1 MRASRVRAHV
11 LALLCS
17 ALPSLGLA
25 TQAEDA
31 AFFTYPQR
39 RRVRAASLIKSWIAR
54 GNRYHHNG
62 DIYEFGVFTGGGLRA
77 WPEQFGGNLT
87 FRHQWGFDSFSGMP
101 SLDQGES
108 VAEGASFAKFVAA
121 DTDTGP
127 GALSAGQL
135 DMRKHFRTSS
145 WQAIETSLLR
155 CVTCTG
161 IYVVCGDWPVAA
173 ACPRHKV
180 RCAHLVR
187 LWLAGSS
194 NTSRQLSSMDI
205 LTKAFPRCSRPRCRR
220 CGPRSCSTLTATCTY
235 RRGSRTIGCSKTT

>member
-1 MRASRVRAHV
+1 MPPQHCGLQFEPQPRCSAALICYTWVHCNTLCGMRASRVRAQV
-11 LALLCS
+11 VALLCS

-101 SLDQGES
+101 SLDQDES
-108 VAEGASFAKFVAA
+108 VAEGASFAKFVAV

-135 DMRKHFRTSS
+135 DMRKRFRTSS

-161 IYVVCGDWPVAA
+161 VYVVCDVWWVVG
-173 ACPRHKV
+173 
-180 RCAHLVR
+180 
-187 LWLAGSS
+187 
-194 NTSRQLSSMDI
+194 
-205 LTKAFPRCSRPRCRR
+205 
-220 CGPRSCSTLTATCTY
+220 
-235 RRGSRTIGCSKTT
+235 